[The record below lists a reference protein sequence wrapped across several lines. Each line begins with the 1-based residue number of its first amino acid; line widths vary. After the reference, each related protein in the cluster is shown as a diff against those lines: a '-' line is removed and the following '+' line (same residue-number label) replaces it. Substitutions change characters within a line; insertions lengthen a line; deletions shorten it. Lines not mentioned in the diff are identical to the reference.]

1 LTINRLFVGVSYL
14 NAHLLEALIQ
24 QLAQVCWST
33 DRSYILAFSFSDMQ
47 ICASAKWHARLAA
60 IEFTQNMI
68 FCNLF
73 NARPYA
79 KQLHELVFKC
89 LFDEQFEVRTATLT
103 TLSGLYQ
110 CGYFKVTD
118 EDLVG

>member
-1 LTINRLFVGVSYL
+1 
-14 NAHLLEALIQ
+14 
-24 QLAQVCWST
+24 
-33 DRSYILAFSFSDMQ
+33 
-47 ICASAKWHARLAA
+47 
-60 IEFTQNMI
+60 MI